1 MQQSSNELEGWR
13 EVAKRATAL
22 AVDLGS
28 SSGRITA
35 GTLLD
40 GRVAEVEVRRF
51 SHGATMQDGYLCWDL
66 DSIWHEIVEGLTE
79 ALKQFPEAQS
89 VSVDTWGVDWVPL
102 DAKGRR
108 LAPGRAYRDQRTT
121 RTLDAFRERLPDERV
136 WELTGIAPAT
146 INSANQMFAF
156 LTEEPDLAAQTE
168 QILFLPDHFTH
179 LLTGQRRWSR
189 SIASTAGLCNP
200 GATDWAPDVFDA
212 LDIPSPW
219 VGELTHEHD
228 IVGPCIVTGL
238 EQLTVVRAGAHDTAC
253 AVHALPRDESAQS
266 YFLSCGSWS
275 VLGVLRDEPLM
286 SPQAHDLGLT
296 NEARGDHG
304 VRPLFNITGLWI
316 LQECQRQWRATGED
330 ADIASLIEKAGSAA
344 SLGML
349 IDPDDP
355 GYAALGDMVARVSD
369 ALVRQGA
376 PANMTQG
383 QIVLAVLESL
393 AQRYARG
400 LAELTSLTGMPA
412 TQLNMTAGGSRNT
425 LLCELTA
432 RALQLPVVAG
442 PAEAS
447 TLGSLLA
454 QFEIMGNLEPQD
466 RSPIIMASSR
476 TRRYMP

>member
-1 MQQSSNELEGWR
+1 MANR
-13 EVAKRATAL
+13 VTAL

-35 GTLLD
+35 GTLED
-40 GRVAEVEVRRF
+40 GRVAETEVRRF
-51 SHGATMQDGYLCWDL
+51 AHRATLRDGYLTWDL
-66 DSIWHEIVEGLTE
+66 DLIWREVVAGLTE
-79 ALKQFPEAQS
+79 AVDRFPDATS

-102 DAKGRR
+102 DADGRR
-108 LAPGRAYRDQRTT
+108 LTPGRAYRDERTE
-121 RTLDAFRERLPDERV
+121 RTLEAFRERLPDDRA
-136 WELTGIAPAT
+136 WDLTGIAPAT

-156 LTEEPDLAAQTE
+156 LLEEPELAAATDHV
-168 QILFLPDHFTH
+168 LFLPDYFTY
-179 LLTGQRRWSR
+179 LLSGRRRWSR

-200 GATDWAPDVFDA
+200 GATDWAHDA
-212 LDIPSPW
+212 FQALGIPRDW

-228 IVGPCIVTGL
+228 AVAACTVAGL

-253 AVHALPRDESAQS
+253 AVHALPRDESTET

-286 SPQAHDLGLT
+286 ERRAHALGLT

-316 LQECQRQWRATGED
+316 LQECQRQWRESGQD
-330 ADIASLIEKAGSAA
+330 ADIVSLVRQATAA
-344 SLGML
+344 ESLGLL
-349 IDPDDP
+349 IDPDEP
-355 GYAALGDMVARVSD
+355 KYAVPGDMVARVTD
-369 ALVRQGA
+369 ALAAQGA
-376 PANMTQG
+376 AKELSQG
-383 QIVLAVLESL
+383 QVVRTILESL

-400 LAELTSLTGMPA
+400 IADLSALTGTPA
-412 TQLNMTAGGSRNT
+412 RQLNMTAGGSRNT

-432 RALQLPVVAG
+432 RALRVPVIAG

-454 QFEIMGNLEPQD
+454 QFEIMGSLAPGDRNDVIAASAETVWYEP
-466 RSPIIMASSR
+466 
-476 TRRYMP
+476 